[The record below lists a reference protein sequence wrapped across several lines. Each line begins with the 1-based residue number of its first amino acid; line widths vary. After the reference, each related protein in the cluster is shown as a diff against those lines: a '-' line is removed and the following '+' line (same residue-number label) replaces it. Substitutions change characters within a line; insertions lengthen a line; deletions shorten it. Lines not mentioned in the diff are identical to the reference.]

1 MNILHRFLIAA
12 TLGMLT
18 GLTMFP
24 PSATAQA
31 VASSPAEAGGASQPA
46 QVVESTGQ
54 AILYVIN
61 DSGPTLIPSNQDV
74 TDNGTP
80 IASLPRQ
87 TYIQLNIAAGHH
99 EFRFK
104 AFPSG
109 RRVALLDA
117 KAGDTYY
124 LLVAYSPG
132 RSWALPFGGDPMTI
146 RLIDAQDA
154 DPLMKAMKPQ

>member
-1 MNILHRFLIAA
+1 MRSSHFLFAA
-12 TLGMLT
+12 SV
-18 GLTMFP
+18 GLLVWLSGFP
-24 PSATAQA
+24 LLARAQA
-31 VASSPAEAGGASQPA
+31 PASAPAEAASAPSPA
-46 QVVESTGQ
+46 ASGPQAAGQVV
-54 AILYVIN
+54 LYVIN
-61 DSGPTLIPSNQDV
+61 DSGPTLFSSNQDV

-87 TYIQLNIAAGHH
+87 TYTRLDIAAGHH

-109 RRVALLDA
+109 KRVATLDA
-117 KAGDTYY
+117 KPGGTYY

-146 RLIDAQDA
+146 RLIDEQDA
-154 DPLMKAMKPQ
+154 APLMKVMKPQ